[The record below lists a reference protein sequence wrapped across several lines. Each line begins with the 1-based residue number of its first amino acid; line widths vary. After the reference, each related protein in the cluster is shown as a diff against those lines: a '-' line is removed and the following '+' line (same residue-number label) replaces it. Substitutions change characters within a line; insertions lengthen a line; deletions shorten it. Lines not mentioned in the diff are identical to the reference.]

1 MTTENTF
8 QNMFEISYE
17 IIKDMFLKRKY
28 INNSIEIDDNEFK
41 EFGKNDDIIEFKL
54 NDNYIIL
61 KSQQVAKSSG
71 KKKNSNQTNET
82 KYSKYKDINV
92 IILVADKSPT
102 KKDSDINGENV
113 VEIYLGD
120 WTYNPLIHDRQS
132 TFEILNDEQRHN
144 LLSHYDIKDSN
155 LPKMDINDKISRF
168 FACKEKDIFKITRYT
183 PKNGIQIYY
192 RIIRTLS

>member
-1 MTTENTF
+1 MTTENSF
-8 QNMFEISYE
+8 QNMFEISYD
-17 IIKDMFLKRKY
+17 IIKDMLLKRKY
-28 INNSIEIDDNEFK
+28 INDIIEIDDNLFK
-41 EFGKNDDIIEFKL
+41 EFGQNDILTEFKL
-54 NDNYIIL
+54 NEQFMIL
-61 KSQQVAKSSG
+61 KGQQVSKSTS

-92 IILVADKSPT
+92 IILIADKSPT
-102 KKDSDINGENV
+102 KKDTESNGDNV
-113 VEIYLGD
+113 IEIYLGD

-132 TFEILNDEQRHN
+132 TFEILNEEQKHN
-144 LLSHYDIKDSN
+144 LLSYYDIKDSN

-192 RIIRTLS
+192 RIVRTLS